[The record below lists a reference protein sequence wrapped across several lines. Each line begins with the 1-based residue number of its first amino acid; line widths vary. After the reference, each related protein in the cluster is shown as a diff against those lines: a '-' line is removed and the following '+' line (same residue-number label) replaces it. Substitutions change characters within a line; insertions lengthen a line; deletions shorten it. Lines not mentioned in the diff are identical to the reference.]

1 MRKHLQFLTGRW
13 VLVLHLLLIVQAL
26 AFYQFSQ
33 KEETLELGALSD
45 LPENLGPWYG
55 RQDVRLDAESLKIL
69 HPDDYLL
76 RKYEM
81 LPDRRTAKIFVAYF
95 RSQRTGHAPHSPQN
109 CLPGNG
115 WAPETRDVISI
126 PIGGSAGSISV
137 NRILVAKGNQ
147 RMTVLYWYQTPTRVV
162 PGEYRA
168 RVQLVLDSI
177 RHNRSDTAL
186 IRIELPFADGKNDL
200 EPAELQ
206 LVRDVHLAVQQFI
219 PMLKN
224 S

>member
-1 MRKHLQFLTGRW
+1 MRRHFHFLSGRW
-13 VLVLHLLLIVQAL
+13 VLALHLLLVFQAI
-26 AFYQFSQ
+26 AFYQFSR
-33 KEETLELGALSD
+33 KEETPALGALSG
-45 LPENLGPWYG
+45 LPGQLGAWQR
-55 RQDVRLDAESLKIL
+55 RQDVRLDAESLRIL
-69 HPDDYLL
+69 HPDDYIL
-76 RKYEM
+76 RSYEM
-81 LPDRRTAKIFVAYF
+81 LPDRITARVFVAYF

-115 WAPETRDVISI
+115 WAPETRDVMSV
-126 PIGGSAGSISV
+126 PVGGSTGSISV
-137 NRILVAKGNQ
+137 NRIRVAKGSQ
-147 RMTVLYWYQTPTRVV
+147 RMTVLYWYQTPTAVV

-177 RHNRSDTAL
+177 RHNRSDTAV

-200 EPAELQ
+200 DPAGLQ